1 MEVAKLGRTTG
12 LTRGRVTAFEM
23 DNVVVEYDAGN
34 LRFDGQV
41 EIEGVGQK
49 PFSDAGDSGSLDA
62 LRVELIV

>member
-1 MEVAKLGRTTG
+1 
-12 LTRGRVTAFEM
+12 M